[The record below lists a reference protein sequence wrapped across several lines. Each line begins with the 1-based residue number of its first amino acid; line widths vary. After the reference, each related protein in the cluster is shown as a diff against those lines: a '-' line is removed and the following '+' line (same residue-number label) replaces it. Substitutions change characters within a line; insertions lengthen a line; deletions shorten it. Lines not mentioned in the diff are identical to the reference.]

1 MIPRRYKKDILIL
14 AGALLMLWGYGQLFQ
29 ASPEPDYLNMQVT
42 ALTVEGI
49 KVSGT
54 ATGVSGDAVTISIN
68 DKPLTVL
75 KKQIVQQNGVS
86 LDEQEAN
93 RALRAVIAT
102 IFGGL
107 VVWIAV
113 FVL

>member
-1 MIPRRYKKDILIL
+1 
-14 AGALLMLWGYGQLFQ
+14 
-29 ASPEPDYLNMQVT
+29 MQVT
-42 ALTVEGI
+42 ALTPEGAKI
-49 KVSGT
+49 SGI
-54 ATGVSGDAVTISIN
+54 ATGASGEAVTLSIN
-68 DKPLTVL
+68 GKSLTVL
-75 KKQIVQQNGVS
+75 KKQIVQLNGVS
-86 LDEQEAN
+86 LDEQETN